1 MTLKLS
7 DEVLQNIL
15 TKESYVS
22 DEDMK
27 KAVDSAKKNNTT
39 ALDYLFTQNILTPDL
54 LGQAIAE
61 HYQVPYFDLNTH
73 ELNAKQVLKLPEELA
88 VKYNILFLM
97 ENKNQILLATDDPT
111 QVEMIEAL
119 KKVFPDKKIL
129 FAFSLSDDIKSKF
142 FFYRKTLETRFASIL
157 QEKKRVAP
165 ELVAEIIKDAI
176 FYRASDIHFEPTATE
191 VLIRFRIDGVLQ
203 DAGRVTTEYYENIL
217 NLIKVLAHIR
227 TDEHLSAQD
236 GAIRYEVEGEANID
250 LRVSII
256 PTVNGEKVVVRLLS
270 QYISNLSFADL
281 GLSYNDHKL
290 LDHNMHRQFGM
301 ILVTGPTGSGKT
313 TTLYAVLKAVKNPG
327 VNITTIEDPV
337 EYKIGGINQIQVNEQ
352 TNLTFAKG
360 LRSILRQDPNII
372 LVGEIRDQET
382 SEIAVNAALTG
393 HLLLSTFHS
402 NDASTAIPRLLDM
415 GVEPFLLSS
424 TLKLILGQR
433 LVRRICENCRHS
445 VEFTKLSLNRK
456 YPYLKSYL
464 TEENYTFYEGKGC
477 QSCNYTGFKGRIAIF
492 ELISISPEIQSL
504 IVAKAPAQDI
514 WKMAEK
520 QGSRSLFMDG
530 LNKVQTGV
538 TTIDELLRIARPF

>member
-7 DEVLQNIL
+7 DENLQVIL
-15 TKESYVS
+15 VEESYVS

-27 KAVDSAKKNNTT
+27 KAIDFSKKNGTT
-39 ALDYLFTQNILTPDL
+39 VLDYLFTQNILTNDL
-54 LGQAIAE
+54 LGQALAE
-61 HYQVPYFDLNTH
+61 YYKIPYFDLNTH
-73 ELNAKQVLKLPEELA
+73 ELNATQVLKLPEQLA
-88 VKYNILFLM
+88 IKHNILFLM
-97 ENKNQILLATDDPT
+97 ENKDQVLLATEDPT
-111 QVEMIEAL
+111 NPEMLEAV
-119 KKVFPDKKIL
+119 KQAFPEKKIL
-129 FAFSLSDDIKSKF
+129 FAFSLPDDIKSKF

-165 ELVAEIIKDAI
+165 ELVDEIFKDAI

-203 DAGRVTTEYYENIL
+203 DAGRVTKDYYDNIL

-236 GAIRYEVEGEANID
+236 GAIRYDVGGENSID

-256 PTVNGEKVVVRLLS
+256 PTVNGEKVVIRLLS
-270 QYISNLSFADL
+270 QYISNLSFSDL
-281 GLSYNDHKL
+281 GLSYNDHKML
-290 LDHNMHRQFGM
+290 EHNMHRQFGM

-313 TTLYAVLKAVKNPG
+313 TSLYAVLKAVKNPG
-327 VNITTIEDPV
+327 INITTIEDPV
-337 EYKIGGINQIQVNEQ
+337 EYKIGGVNQIQVNEQ

-360 LRSILRQDPNII
+360 LRSIMRQDPNII
-372 LVGEIRDQET
+372 LVGEIRDKET

-393 HLLLSTFHS
+393 HLLLSTFHA
-402 NDASTAIPRLLDM
+402 NDASTAVPRLLDM

-424 TLKLILGQR
+424 TLKLILAQR

-445 VEFTKLSLNRK
+445 VDVSKASLDQK
-456 YPYLKSYL
+456 YPYLKTYL
-464 TEENYTFYEGKGC
+464 PEKNYTFYEGKGC
-477 QSCNYTGFKGRIAIF
+477 QSCNYTGFKGRIAIY
-492 ELISISPEIQSL
+492 ELISISTEIQAL

-530 LNKVQTGV
+530 LEKVQTGV
-538 TTIDELLRIARPF
+538 TTLDELLRIARPF

>member
-7 DEVLQNIL
+7 DEILQAIL
-15 TKESYVS
+15 VQESYVS
-22 DEDMK
+22 AEDMN
-27 KAVDSAKKNNTT
+27 KAADFAKKNNTT
-39 ALDYLFTQNILTPDL
+39 ALDYLFTQNILTNDL
-54 LGQAIAE
+54 LGQALAE
-61 HYQVPYFDLNTH
+61 HYKVPYFDLNIH
-73 ELNAKQVLKLPEELA
+73 ELSSAQVLKLPEELA
-88 VKYNILFLM
+88 LKYDILFLM
-97 ENKNQILLATDDPT
+97 ESKGQILLATDDPT
-111 QVEMIEAL
+111 QVGMMEVL
-119 KKVFPDKKIL
+119 KETFPEKKIL
-129 FAFSLSDDIKSKF
+129 FVFSLTDDIRGKF
-142 FFYRKTLETRFASIL
+142 VFYRKTLETRFASIL

-165 ELVAEIIKDAI
+165 ELVEEIIKDAI
-176 FYRASDIHFEPTATE
+176 FYRASDIHFEPTAAE

-203 DAGRVTTEYYENIL
+203 DAGRVTTEYYDNIL

-236 GAIRYEVEGEANID
+236 GAIRYGTAENPTID
-250 LRVSII
+250 LRVSIV
-256 PTVNGEKVVVRLLS
+256 PTVNGEKVVIRLLS
-270 QYISNLSFADL
+270 QYISDLSFADL

-290 LDHNMHRQFGM
+290 LEHNMLRQFGM

-313 TTLYAVLKAVKNPG
+313 TTLYAVMKAVKNPG

-372 LVGEIRDQET
+372 LVGEIRDKET

-415 GVEPFLLSS
+415 GAEPFLLSS
-424 TLKLILGQR
+424 TLKLIIAQR
-433 LVRRICENCRHS
+433 LVRRICENCRRS
-445 VEFTKLSLNRK
+445 LEFTKTILDKK
-456 YPYLKSYL
+456 YPYLKTYFSDG
-464 TEENYTFYEGKGC
+464 NYTFYEGKGC

-492 ELISISPEIQSL
+492 ELISVSPEIQSL
-504 IVAKAPAQDI
+504 IVTKSPAQEI

-520 QGSRSLFMDG
+520 QGARSLFMDG
-530 LNKVQTGV
+530 LEKVKTGV
-538 TTIDELLRIARPF
+538 TTLDELLRIARPF

>member
-1 MTLKLS
+1 MTLKLG
-7 DEVLQNIL
+7 DEILQAIL
-15 TKESYVS
+15 VQESYVS
-22 DEDMK
+22 AEDMN
-27 KAVDSAKKNNTT
+27 KAVDFAQKNNAT
-39 ALDYLFTQNILTPDL
+39 ALDYLFTQNILTSDL
-54 LGQAIAE
+54 LGQALAE
-61 HYQVPYFDLNTH
+61 HYKIPYFDLNIH
-73 ELNAKQVLKLPEELA
+73 ELSAVHVLKLPEELA
-88 VKYNILFLM
+88 LKYNLLFLM
-97 ENKNQILLATDDPT
+97 ESQDQILLATDDPT
-111 QVEMIEAL
+111 QPEMAEVL
-119 KKVFPDKKIL
+119 KQTFPDKKIL
-129 FAFSLSDDIKSKF
+129 FVFSLTDDIKSKF
-142 FFYRKTLETRFASIL
+142 VFYRKTLETRFASIL

-165 ELVAEIIKDAI
+165 ELVEEIIKDAI
-176 FYRASDIHFEPTATE
+176 FYRASDIHFEPTAVE

-203 DAGRVTTEYYENIL
+203 DAGRVTTEYYDNIL

-236 GAIRYEVEGEANID
+236 GAIRYGTEGTPTID
-250 LRVSII
+250 LRVSIV
-256 PTVNGEKVVVRLLS
+256 PTVNGEKVVIRLLS

-290 LDHNMHRQFGM
+290 LEYNMLRQFGM

-313 TTLYAVLKAVKNPG
+313 TTLYAVMKAVKNPG

-372 LVGEIRDQET
+372 LVGEIRDKET

-415 GVEPFLLSS
+415 GAEPFLLSS
-424 TLKLILGQR
+424 TLKLILAQR
-433 LVRRICENCRHS
+433 LVRRICENCRYS
-445 VEFTKLSLNRK
+445 VEFTKMALDKK
-456 YPYLKSYL
+456 YPYLKTYFP
-464 TEENYTFYEGKGC
+464 ENSYTFYEGKGC
-477 QSCNYTGFKGRIAIF
+477 QSCNYTGFKGRIAVY
-492 ELISISPEIQSL
+492 ELISISPAIQDL

-520 QGSRSLFMDG
+520 QGSRSLFVDG
-530 LNKVQTGV
+530 LEKVRTGV
-538 TTIDELLRIARPF
+538 TTLDELLRIARPF